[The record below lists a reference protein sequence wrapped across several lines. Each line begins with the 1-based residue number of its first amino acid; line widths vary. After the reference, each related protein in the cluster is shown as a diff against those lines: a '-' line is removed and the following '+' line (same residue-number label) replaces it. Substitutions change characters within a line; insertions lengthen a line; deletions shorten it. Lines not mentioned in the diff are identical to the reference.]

1 MPELTRLNDHIRRDA
16 LRRLWWLYIGFLAVG
31 LFMSCFFLI
40 PFNEQD
46 VRRAL
51 YYLLPLSPD
60 VLKHE
65 NLGILV
71 GVLIMA
77 VGLPLLGFAAGNLL
91 AQIEKSVYRLY
102 TVLPTASA
110 KRGRRIWLRQAIIAP
125 SIVCGV
131 PVILTAFFLNIDP
144 TPWRAFMFMVAW
156 RMFFTA
162 LAIPALLLLVSGRS
176 LHYVSPRLASLGY
189 AVTVPMA
196 LIHYAA
202 ILRFGAAAFGALSWL
217 LFLTPILSL
226 IAISYARAPRLA
238 LANPIKEPVPA
249 WPKVPNTPQSLGS
262 FTFSVAMRTIGASY
276 LLFLVL
282 GVLASAVDFPARTDK
297 MFDHFAMDSMLAG
310 ICTFTIFITA
320 GRFIAE
326 QMRVLRLLP
335 LTPSRIALGA
345 LLYAT
350 AATALTMP
358 AIGLMT
364 LVATPGRSPFII
376 AGAVL
381 LAADAGCLAA
391 ALQVR
396 LGRWAAQVNMFL
408 FAISSLT
415 MMTLSTPIHDQP
427 AIVDASLFRVVLA
440 AFPLCLLAGFIGIRR
455 AIQRTS
461 AGVYRDFFLEKF
473 APQ

>member
-1 MPELTRLNDHIRRDA
+1 MDNCLKSHIRRDA

-31 LFMSCFFLI
+31 LIMSCFFLI

-51 YYLLPLSPD
+51 NYLLPLSPD

-71 GVLIMA
+71 GLLIMA
-77 VGLPLLGFAAGNLL
+77 IGLPFLGFAAGNLL

-102 TVLPTASA
+102 TVLPTASVA
-110 KRGRRIWLRQAIIAP
+110 RGRRIWLRQAIIAP
-125 SIVCGV
+125 SIVCGM
-131 PVILTAFFLNIDP
+131 PVILTALFLNIEP
-144 TPWRAFMFMVAW
+144 TPWRALMFMAAW
-156 RMFFTA
+156 RMFLTA
-162 LAIPALLLLVSGRS
+162 LAVPALLLLVGGRS
-176 LHYVSPRLASLGY
+176 LHDVTPRLAALGY
-189 AVTVPMA
+189 AVTVPLA
-196 LIHYAA
+196 LAHYAA
-202 ILRFGAAAFGALSWL
+202 LLRFGYAAFGAFSWL

-226 IAISYARAPRLA
+226 IAISYARAPLLA
-238 LANPIKEPVPA
+238 LANPIKEPVRA

-276 LLFLVL
+276 LLFIIL
-282 GVLASAVDFPARTDK
+282 GILASAVDFPARTDK

-310 ICTFTIFITA
+310 ICTFTIFIMA

-335 LTPSRIALGA
+335 LTPGRIALAA
-345 LLYAT
+345 LVYT
-350 AATALTMP
+350 VGTTALTMP

-396 LGRWAAQVNMFL
+396 LSRWAAQINLLL
-408 FAISSLT
+408 FASFSLA
-415 MMTLSTPIHDQP
+415 MLALSIPIHEQP
-427 AIVDASLFRVVLA
+427 AIVGTDLLRVVLA
-440 AFPLCLLAGFIGIRR
+440 AFPLCLFLGFIAIRR
-455 AIQRTS
+455 AIQVTS